1 MVERSAIAL
10 PSEFRVEIFDVAEWP
25 GLLAAG
31 WYWQEKEVGVLR
43 GPFPTE
49 AAARADFDL
58 IGRDLF
64 GIILIPNVAAPPT
77 PRGSLMRGSKLHRQ
91 R

>member
-1 MVERSAIAL
+1 MAERSAIAI
-10 PSEFRVEIFDVAEWP
+10 PNEFRVVIFDVPEWP

-31 WYWQEKEVGVLR
+31 WYWQEKKVGVLR

-64 GIILIPNVAAPPT
+64 GIIIIPNEQAAAALL
-77 PRGSLMRGSKLHRQ
+77 RGKKLQRQ